1 MQEANTTALDF
12 PSTESKDVLT
22 EILREGAQT
31 LLVQAI
37 EGEVADWIECHANI
51 KDQDGHRL
59 VVRNGRLPKRKIT
72 TGVGQIEIEQPRVHD
87 RRPAAEAEKFT
98 SKFLPPYLRKT
109 KSIEELIP
117 WLYLKGIS
125 TNDFGEALEAILGRE
140 VPGLSATTFPASK
153 ESGRRNTA
161 TGRSVRWKE
170 SNTCTCGPTVGISTS
185 GWRKIV
191 SASWSSWELP
201 KTGKKS

>member
-72 TGVGQIEIEQPRVHD
+72 TGVGQIEID
-87 RRPAAEAEKFT
+87 
-98 SKFLPPYLRKT
+98 
-109 KSIEELIP
+109 
-117 WLYLKGIS
+117 
-125 TNDFGEALEAILGRE
+125 
-140 VPGLSATTFPASK
+140 
-153 ESGRRNTA
+153 
-161 TGRSVRWKE
+161 
-170 SNTCTCGPTVGISTS
+170 
-185 GWRKIV
+185 
-191 SASWSSWELP
+191 
-201 KTGKKS
+201 

>member
-72 TGVGQIEIEQPRVHD
+72 TGVGQIEIEQRACP
-87 RRPAAEAEKFT
+87 RPAAGDGSGEVHVEVSPAV
-98 SKFLPPYLRKT
+98 LAQD
-109 KSIEELIP
+109 EE
-117 WLYLKGIS
+117 Y
-125 TNDFGEALEAILGRE
+125 
-140 VPGLSATTFPASK
+140 
-153 ESGRRNTA
+153 
-161 TGRSVRWKE
+161 
-170 SNTCTCGPTVGISTS
+170 
-185 GWRKIV
+185 
-191 SASWSSWELP
+191 
-201 KTGKKS
+201 